1 VFGRCATWN
10 LSPQEVGRVRDR
22 TAILHPVPTL
32 DVPRRAARRV
42 AAPRRQRVRHR
53 RATISRATDLDDR
66 SGYVDDR
73 PEPDHQ
79 RRQRHGDH
87 HHDRCR
93 ATTSATSSTATP
105 ANQEI
110 VDAYT
115 AYWDA
120 RFAAN
125 SGTPNPEDPALVAHA
140 SGAQLEAVI
149 AETQRNLDDGVAF
162 QASPV
167 PADYR
172 RVTVISVDG
181 DRAEVQE
188 CFVDDVQVV
197 DRTTGQIVNDVVA
210 TQSVS
215 GTLRLVDGTWRVSGS
230 DLVQRWEGVA
240 GCALAS

>member
-1 VFGRCATWN
+1 MSETG
-10 LSPQEVGRVRDR
+10 PPDR
-22 TAILHPVPTL
+22 
-32 DVPRRAARRV
+32 RSRAPSSCRV
-42 AAPRRQRVRHR
+42 ALLATSLLVAACACGTDEAPIGQVSSTTAPGSTSTVSTSTTNRG
-53 RATISRATDLDDR
+53 
-66 SGYVDDR
+66 SG
-73 PEPDHQ
+73 
-79 RRQRHGDH
+79 
-87 HHDRCR
+87 
-93 ATTSATSSTATP
+93 TTSPSTTGADPTTSTAPGEPTDP

-115 AYWDA
+115 AYWEA
-120 RFAAN
+120 RFSAN
-125 SGTPNPEDPALVAHA
+125 SGTPNPEDPALAAHA
-140 SGAQLEAVI
+140 TGAQLDAVV

-162 QASPV
+162 QQAPSP
-167 PADYR
+167 ANYR
-172 RVTVISVDG
+172 RVTVISIDG

-230 DLVQRWEGVA
+230 ELVQRWEGVA